1 MKYKLLP
8 LLLLLALSSG
18 SGEWNLRGGD
28 DSEAL
33 IEGADADASEAS
45 SELLYEGGLKDR
57 KKIQK
62 ADRDEEKEEAKKKT
76 MIKKKEHKDDDDRT
90 MFLRRALQDE
100 TTVQLQ
106 DETKDRKRDRINK
119 DDPTQKAATPTQ
131 KKRTWFR
138 KKEQHGKDRILS
150 DIFDI

>member
-8 LLLLLALSSG
+8 LLLLLALASG
-18 SGEWNLRGGD
+18 RAEWNLPDG

-33 IEGADADASEAS
+33 IEGYDAAASEE